1 MISSYCLSI
10 PDAFD
15 ITPAVKCRSNKTP
28 IQRKYEKGEELMG
41 YIYKT
46 KGTCSTLIEVE
57 LDGNVV
63 KYVKFTGGCNGNL
76 QAIPKLVEGLT
87 IEQVEEKIGGISC
100 NGRATS
106 CGDQL
111 AKACRAAYEAAQN

>member
-1 MISSYCLSI
+1 MTYTYTPTGVCSSKIDLELENGVI
-10 PDAFD
+10 
-15 ITPAVKCRSNKTP
+15 RS
-28 IQRKYEKGEELMG
+28 
-41 YIYKT
+41 
-46 KGTCSTLIEVE
+46 
-57 LDGNVV
+57 VV
-63 KYVKFTGGCNGNL
+63 FTGGCNGNL